1 MNRLPA
7 GSAVVSGLVGGRPI
21 GMLVATLMPVSA
33 TPPVVAYC
41 ADPEDPATA
50 PLSTCAAT
58 SLSVLPHFALATYK
72 RFTLPLDD
80 RFRGG
85 DWHESSWGTPVLD
98 AAVTVLQLSALQQVP
113 TGDHVVVLCTVRD
126 VTICA
131 PTEAPLTLF
140 DGRVTR
146 LEAGELAPS
155 GRWRPHFSA

>member
-1 MNRLPA
+1 MSRLPV
-7 GSAVVSGLVGGRPI
+7 GVAVVSGLVGGRPI
-21 GMLVATLMPVSA
+21 GMLVGTLMPVSA
-33 TPPVVAYC
+33 APPIVAYC
-41 ADPEDPATA
+41 ADPEDPATRL
-50 PLSTCAAT
+50 LSTCATT
-58 SLSVLPHFALATYK
+58 SLSVLPHFALGTYR
-72 RFTLPLDD
+72 RFSLPIDD

-98 AAVTVLQLSALQQVP
+98 AAITVLQLSDLQRVAA
-113 TGDHVVVLCTVRD
+113 GDHVVVLCAVQD

-155 GRWRPHFSA
+155 GRWRPHFGG